1 MKQDRGCVVG
11 LDKSKK
17 YTEKC
22 FHILQTEQFTK
33 LRHEPTKSIENKIQQ
48 ELRKF
53 RTRLTIQKY
62 GKFYP
67 TDSNPGR
74 FYVTAKLH
82 KLPTNGTIECSFSNY
97 RSNKRY
103 TSQKTVSR
111 IRVRISSAIKM
122 DETPLLFYK
131 VVSTKLAAY
140 IYILLL
146 Q

>member
-67 TDSNPGR
+67 RLKPR
-74 FYVTAKLH
+74 
-82 KLPTNGTIECSFSNY
+82 
-97 RSNKRY
+97 
-103 TSQKTVSR
+103 Q
-111 IRVRISSAIKM
+111 
-122 DETPLLFYK
+122 
-131 VVSTKLAAY
+131 
-140 IYILLL
+140 ILCHCKIT
-146 Q
+146 